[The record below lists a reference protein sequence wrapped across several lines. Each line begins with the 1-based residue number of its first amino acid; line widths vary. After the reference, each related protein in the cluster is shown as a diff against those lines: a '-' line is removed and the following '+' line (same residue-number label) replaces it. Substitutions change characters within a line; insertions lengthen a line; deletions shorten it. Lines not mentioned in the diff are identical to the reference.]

1 MILSIISRTI
11 LYFMGWSQIS
21 DIIHQQ
27 FFKKQINI
35 IMYSNTSYIDLY
47 IMILYYLSYH
57 RKHNTIKMLLVN
69 NHANLQSNL
78 ESMPSNFN
86 FQYIF
91 LNWILNN
98 IGVDT
103 YLSLSNKIDNILI
116 EQLINNLKN
125 QEKTILLIPFSYYN
139 ENKEIYDILKNN
151 VKFSSMSIGLDY
163 EKKIVKLSPEIPSI
177 IENEFVNRFLQ
188 HYISNIVP
196 INPSNVKFKIRKHNK
211 SQVTILNF
219 KRLKVLIVI
228 VSLLNIF
235 VSLNIM
241 NYSNYFSLN

>member
-1 MILSIISRTI
+1 
-11 LYFMGWSQIS
+11 MGWSQIS

-69 NHANLQSNL
+69 NQSNLQSAQSL
-78 ESMPSNFN
+78 SNFN

-211 SQVTILNF
+211 SQLTIFNF

-228 VSLLNIF
+228 VLLLNIF
-235 VSLNIM
+235 VPLNIM